1 MVWAY
6 RHTGGL
12 DLIQV
17 TVDYQILQNEDGIFQ
32 IVSMNPSLTLGNDV
46 EALNLT
52 AGYTYIFRI
61 RASNEAGEDD
71 VECPPVYHTLG
82 KFSTF
87 YWYNYH
93 KKSA

>member
-12 DLIQV
+12 DLTQV
-17 TVDYQILQNEDGIFQ
+17 TVDYLQNEGETFQ
-32 IVSMNPSLTLGNDV
+32 ILSMNPNLTSGNDV

-61 RASNEAGEDD
+61 RASNEAGTDN

-82 KFSTF
+82 KF
-87 YWYNYH
+87 NEL
-93 KKSA
+93 